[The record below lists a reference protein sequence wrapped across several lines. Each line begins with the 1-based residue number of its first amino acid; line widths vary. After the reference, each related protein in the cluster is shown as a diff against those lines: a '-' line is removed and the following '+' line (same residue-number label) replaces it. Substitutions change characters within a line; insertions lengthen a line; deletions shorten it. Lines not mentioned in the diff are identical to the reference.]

1 MADISDILENIR
13 DNDSAREFTFKKAVS
28 RSYYANTPA
37 GQDLFNVDLY
47 ESHAPGAP
55 TGAAAPASPL
65 VPGQSYTVKQ
75 LQLANLYKPAFEDN
89 KNAGKGIRLT
99 VAGGLMA
106 LILGAGSCVMEN
118 DNAPHVYGYGR
129 HVSTT
134 SAKDVFKGMA
144 VVSGGIAALA
154 AAYAAMKKK

>member
-13 DNDSAREFTFKKAVS
+13 DNDNAKQYVFKKAVS
-28 RSYYANTPA
+28 KSYYANTTP
-37 GQDLFNVDLY
+37 GQDLFIVDLY

-89 KNAGKGIRLT
+89 KNAAKGFKLG
-99 VAGGLMA
+99 VAGGLLA
-106 LILGAGSCVMEN
+106 LILGAGSCAMEN
-118 DNAPHVYGYGR
+118 DCTPHTYGYGR

-144 VVSGGIAALA
+144 VISGGIAALA
-154 AAYAAMKKK
+154 AAYGLMKKK